1 MKKKLIE
8 TKVSFNLQ
16 YDLEDKT
23 IEEVIELFNKLKK
36 KYPDLINW
44 RFKKYGWRHGLDY
57 EELYLVADRY
67 ETDKELAA
75 RKKKSESAK
84 KSRAKHRAETAMRLT
99 EISRPLAINTR
110 PGLNGG
116 CGAGITD
123 LEVNY
128 EEYYN
133 VYDGSDIGAY
143 CFPGGI

>member
-44 RFKKYGWRHGLDY
+44 RFKKEYGWRHGLDY

-84 KSRAKHRAETAMRLT
+84 KSRAKRRAKKELEEIELLTRLK
-99 EISRPLAINTR
+99 AK
-110 PGLNGG
+110 
-116 CGAGITD
+116 
-123 LEVNY
+123 Y
-128 EEYYN
+128 EN
-133 VYDGSDIGAY
+133 S
-143 CFPGGI
+143 